1 MNLPDIQND
10 KINSIKINRV
20 GVSNVDFPIY
30 VRTKYG
36 GKVLCYA
43 KVGIYISLKHNI
55 RGINMSRCVRSLMK
69 YRYTSFDRRTLWNFL
84 YDIKKKNESD
94 DVYAEITFKYFTDK
108 EAPVTKE
115 KSVLAHDCTFIGCIN
130 KSNKYR
136 FRLRVKVT
144 GTSVCPCSKHIS
156 EYGAHNQRCIAT
168 VTVETKKKH
177 TLWFEDLIRL
187 VEAQFSS
194 ELYTVLKR
202 PDEKYVTEKGY
213 ENAKF
218 VEDIARDIALALQ
231 KTNLLRWYKVKV
243 ESEES
248 IHMHNAVAYICRVL
262 SNNKWIAQ
270 PLDTIRR

>member
-1 MNLPDIQND
+1 MNLPDIQNV
-10 KINSIKINRV
+10 KVNSIKINRV

-30 VRTKYG
+30 IKSKSG
-36 GKVLCYA
+36 EKVLCYA
-43 KVGIYISLKHNI
+43 KVNIYMSLKRNL
-55 RGINMSRCVRSLMK
+55 RGIHMSRATQSLMK
-69 YRYTSFDRRTLWNFL
+69 YRYTSFDRWVLWKFL
-84 YDIKKKNESD
+84 YDLKRRSDSD

-115 KSVLAHDCTFIGCIN
+115 KSVLAHDCTFIGHIN
-130 KSNKYR
+130 KNNHYT

-144 GTSVCPCSKHIS
+144 GTSVCPCSRSIS
-156 EYGAHNQRCIAT
+156 KVGAHNQRSIAT
-168 VTVETKKKH
+168 VTVETKKKR
-177 TLWFEDLIRL
+177 TLWFEDLIKL
-187 VEAQFSS
+187 VEEQFSCEVYS
-194 ELYTVLKR
+194 VLKR

-243 ESEES
+243 ENEES

-262 SNNKWIAQ
+262 KGGKKWVEAKLQ
-270 PLDTIRR
+270 ELK